1 MFLYTNEAVSLQI
14 RVMISRPSREI
25 LYNFALSNVL
35 FRTTLVIGIQGLI
48 YVWNLQGLTTLK
60 SIFY

>member
-14 RVMISRPSREI
+14 CVVISRPPREI